1 MQRINLQTIEN
12 IIFSNF
18 SFSLSNAVID
28 KINNLEKQVGS
39 PSYNKT
45 PNFKKKYNDNHWSSI
60 RNFKV
65 TKIVENNSSSDEIT
79 NKLRTQLNKLTSDN
93 FDKTSVQIVEIVE
106 STNNDELIRE
116 QLCKLIF
123 ETSSQNGFYSKVYA
137 RLCKLLIEKF
147 DTMKE
152 QLESQYKSFKNIYN
166 CVTYVD
172 PEEDYDLFCKN
183 NKICESR
190 LSIGKFFVHLM
201 NLDLICCNIIMELME
216 QLQNMIY
223 NNQNDIEQKKI
234 NDIYAENIFN
244 IIQIGYEKLK
254 AHHSWSS
261 FYNKMEILSNID
273 RKLHKGISN
282 KCIFT
287 YLDILDYLKDKI

>member
-1 MQRINLQTIEN
+1 MERISLQTIEN

-18 SFSLSNAVID
+18 SFSLTNDVIE
-28 KINNLEKQVGS
+28 KINKLEKQVGA
-39 PSYNKT
+39 PSYNRT
-45 PNFKKKYNDNHWSSI
+45 PNFKKKYSDNQWSSI

-65 TKIVENNSSSDEIT
+65 TKIVENNSSLDEIT
-79 NKLRTQLNKLTSDN
+79 NKLRTQLNKLTSEN
-93 FDKTSVQIVEIVE
+93 FNKTSIQIVDIVE
-106 STNNDELIRE
+106 STNNDSLIRE

-123 ETSSQNGFYSKVYA
+123 ETSSQNGFYSEVYA
-137 RLCKLLIEKF
+137 QLCKVLIEKF
-147 DTMKE
+147 DTMKD
-152 QLESQYKSFKNIYN
+152 QLESQYDNFKDIYN
-166 CVTYVD
+166 NVTYVD

-183 NKICESR
+183 NKFGESR

-201 NLDLICCNIIMELME
+201 NLNLIDYNEIMALIE

-223 NNQNDIEQKKI
+223 NNQNDSEQKKI

-244 IIQIGYEKLK
+244 IIQIGYKKLK
-254 AHHSWSS
+254 THDSWEA
-261 FYNKMEILSNID
+261 FYKKMEILSNVD

-287 YLDILDYLKDKI
+287 YLDILDYLKDKL

>member
-1 MQRINLQTIEN
+1 MERISLQTIEN

-18 SFSLSNAVID
+18 SYSLSNDIIE
-28 KINNLEKQVGS
+28 KINKLEKQVGS
-39 PSYNKT
+39 PSYSKT
-45 PNFKKKYNDNHWSSI
+45 PNFKKKYNDNQWSSI

-79 NKLRTQLNKLTSDN
+79 NKLRTQLNKLTSEN
-93 FDKTSVQIVEIVE
+93 FDKTSVNIVEIVE
-106 STNNDELIRE
+106 STNNNDLIRE

-123 ETSSQNGFYSKVYA
+123 ETSSQNGFYSEVYA
-137 RLCKLLIEKF
+137 RLCKVLIEKF

-152 QLESQYKSFKNIYN
+152 QLKSQYDNFKDIYN
-166 CVTYVD
+166 DVIYVD

-201 NLDLICCNIIMELME
+201 NLDLIDCNVIMGLME
-216 QLQNMIY
+216 QLQNIIY
-223 NNQNDIEQKKI
+223 NNQNDSEQKKI
-234 NDIYAENIFN
+234 NDIYVENIFN
-244 IIQIGYEKLK
+244 IIQVGYKKLK
-254 AHHSWSS
+254 IHDSWDS
-261 FYNKMEILSNID
+261 FYKKMETLSNVD

-287 YLDILDYLKDKI
+287 YLDILDYLKDKL